1 MRITIVTETYF
12 PQVNGVSRTLR
23 ELVRHLTECGDTVQ
37 VIHPDYG
44 EAIQGSDH
52 AHAVRSV
59 VLPFYKE
66 LYLPLPPFGGVRRA
80 MDAFQPDLV
89 HIATEATLGLERPPL
104 RLEAT
109 AQHRV
114 ELPYELRPVQ
124 PALSGRL
131 GAGVIARY
139 LRWFHNRTRETYVPS
154 DATIRELEGLGFERL
169 VLWKRGV
176 DASTFRPDRPG
187 RQDVRRALGWSPDD
201 VVITYVSRIAP
212 EKNVDYLADALSI
225 VSARRPDARILMVGD
240 GPSRGALE
248 RRLGPAARFVG
259 YKTGEDLADHF
270 AAADLFAFS
279 SLTETFGNVVLEAMA
294 SGLPVVAL
302 RAGGVGETVRSG
314 ETGILVEPSVPP
326 DRMADALLS
335 LVERADDRR
344 RMAGAARGTRKV
356 RAGMRSWAGCEIAIC
371 PWSSAA
377 APQSRP
383 RNGRVD
389 RPVDGDDSAVSNR
402 PNSPRRIHRPSTR
415 REGR

>member
-23 ELVRHLTECGDTVQ
+23 ELVRHLTDRGDTVQ

-44 EAIQGSDH
+44 EAIDATGH

-66 LYLPLPPFGGVRRA
+66 LYLPLPPFGGARRA
-80 MDAFQPDLV
+80 LDAFRPDLV
-89 HIATEATLGLERPPL
+89 HIATEATLGLSAL
-104 RLEAT
+104 RFALRRRLNIVSSFHT
-109 AQHRV
+109 NFDQYSRHYRV
-114 ELPYELRPVQ
+114 GWAR
-124 PALSGRL
+124 
-131 GAGVIARY
+131 GVIARY
-139 LRWFHNRTRETYVPS
+139 LRWFHNCTRETYVPS
-154 DATIRELEGLGFERL
+154 EATIRQLEGLGFERL

-187 RQDVRRALGWSPDD
+187 RQEVRRGLGWSPDD

-225 VSARRPDARILMVGD
+225 VTARRPEARILMVGD
-240 GPSRGALE
+240 GPSRGTLE
-248 RRLGPAARFVG
+248 RRLGAGARFVG
-259 YKTGEDLADHF
+259 YKTGPELADHF
-270 AAADLFAFS
+270 AAADIFAFS

-314 ETGILVEPSVPP
+314 ETGILAEPSEPP

-335 LVERADDRR
+335 LVGRSDERR
-344 RMAGAARGTRKV
+344 RMAVAARRY
-356 RAGMRSWAGCEIAIC
+356 AESQSWDAIMGGLRDRYLSVVERGG
-371 PWSSAA
+371 PSVAA
-377 APQSRP
+377 AGIR
-383 RNGRVD
+383 G
-389 RPVDGDDSAVSNR
+389 
-402 PNSPRRIHRPSTR
+402 
-415 REGR
+415 